1 MVVINVKKLGKNG
14 IMQEYE
20 MYFKGTKEEML
31 EIEKLADI
39 AEDSAVDKLDSW
51 K

>member
-1 MVVINVKKLGKNG
+1 MVILNVKKLGKNG

-20 MYFKGTKEEML
+20 MYFKGTAEEML

-39 AEDSAVDKLDSW
+39 AEDSAVDQLDSW